1 MELEANTTTSSRR
14 RLLNGGAAATLFAM
28 GGGPALAQT
37 VRFMARQVA
46 GYKPELVPSSAT
58 LGTWLR
64 QLHDFGPI
72 RVTGTPQCRAFEE
85 HLATEFAKLGCT
97 IERDQ
102 FKLMTWEGDI
112 TKCSVSVTEDS
123 GAKRDLT
130 VIAYYP
136 FAASTMGKPAA
147 TGRLL
152 WGGSGDDC
160 GPEVLAKYTAAQ
172 LAESIVVIDMPLRGG
187 GTRGLPTYYPGT
199 VPDPLP
205 PASTAPQVKA
215 QGGRE
220 IMQALENKCRGLI
233 LLYSD
238 VSEEGARYNYQPFSD
253 VHRKIPAVW
262 LGNTSVEYLKTVA
275 GKANVSVRCDAKVT
289 PNARADSLVAT
300 LKGQTDEVIIMST
313 HTDGP
318 NEINDNGALGLLAV
332 ATYLSK
338 LPLAQRKRTV
348 VFSLPTGHYAGG
360 AVRDPVTGSGRAS
373 GTGGMLAKNPDL
385 AKRAVAHV
393 AMEQLGGM
401 DWQDVDYKWA
411 PNGLPAPEFWLATPP
426 QKTAAGGLDRRVTDA
441 SAKLFH
447 AAIVGQDP
455 RYSRSGLLKEK
466 EPGDNS
472 LPAIG
477 GGEGGSLRGRGIPGV
492 DLMGSPQYFFR
503 CDPKGVIDKISPD
516 VMRNA
521 VQIATKMVVLMD
533 RLSVDQLYGRAP
545 ISDADL
551 FSA

>member
-1 MELEANTTTSSRR
+1 MEVRALTTSRR
-14 RLLNGGAAATLFAM
+14 NLLKGGVAASFLALGGCTAAA
-28 GGGPALAQT
+28 PS
-37 VRFMARQVA
+37 VRQVA
-46 GYKPELVPSSAT
+46 GYKPELVPSSET
-58 LGTWLR
+58 LGAWLK

-85 HLATEFAKLGCT
+85 HLATEFANLGCT
-97 IERDQ
+97 VERDQ
-102 FKLMTWEGDI
+102 FRLMTWEGDI
-112 TKCSVSVTEDS
+112 TNCSVSVTEDG

-152 WGGSGDDC
+152 WGGTGDNC
-160 GPEVLAKYTAAQ
+160 GPEVIAKYTAAQ

-215 QGGRE
+215 QGGRT
-220 IMQALENKCRGLI
+220 IMAALEDKCRGLI
-233 LLYSD
+233 LCYSD

-262 LGNTSVEYLKTVA
+262 VGNTSVEYLKSVA
-275 GKANVSVRCDAKVT
+275 GKASVSVRCDAKLT
-289 PNARADSLVAT
+289 PDARADSLLAT
-300 LKGQTDEVIIMST
+300 LKGQTDEVVFLST

-318 NEINDNGALGLLAV
+318 NEINDNGALGLLAI
-332 ATYLSK
+332 ATYLAK
-338 LPLAQRKRTV
+338 IPPEERKRTFA
-348 VFSLPTGHYAGG
+348 FSLPTGHYAGG
-360 AVRDPVTGSGRAS
+360 AVRDPVTGSGRGA
-373 GTGGMLAKNPDL
+373 GTRGIIEKFPQIME
-385 AKRAVAHV
+385 RAVAHI

-401 DWQDVDYKWA
+401 DWQDDDYKWA
-411 PNGLPAPEFWLATPP
+411 PTGLPAQEFWLPTPP
-426 QKTAAGGLDRRVTDA
+426 TEGPDGALDRSVTDA

-455 RYSRSGLLKEK
+455 KFSRSGLLRERA
-466 EPGDNS
+466 PGDTS

-477 GGEGGSLRGRGIPGV
+477 GGEGGSLRAAGIPGV
-492 DLMGSPQYFFR
+492 DLMGNPQYFFR
-503 CDPKGVIDKISPD
+503 CDPKGVIDKMSPD
-516 VMRNA
+516 VMLNA
-521 VQIATKMVVLMD
+521 VQIATKMAVLMD

-545 ISDADL
+545 ITDDDL
-551 FSA
+551 FSAA